1 MEDLYL
7 NAVYNV
13 SFINIYK
20 RPDDGSQ
27 LQPKNAAVNKS
38 IKTTIVCDLFD
49 T

>member
-7 NAVYNV
+7 NAVYNFP
-13 SFINIYK
+13 FINIYK
-20 RPDDGSQ
+20 RSDDGSQ

-38 IKTTIVCDLFD
+38 IKTSVVCDLID